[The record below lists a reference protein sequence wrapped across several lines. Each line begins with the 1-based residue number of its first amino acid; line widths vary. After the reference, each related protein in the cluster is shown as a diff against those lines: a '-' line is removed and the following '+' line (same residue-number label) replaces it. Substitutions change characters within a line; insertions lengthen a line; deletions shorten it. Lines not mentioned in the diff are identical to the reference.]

1 MKKELLLISNLRKEG
16 RAQLT
21 KVSRETNIPVS
32 TLFDLLKKVDM
43 QHTCIPDFKRY
54 GFQVRA
60 TITIKVDIVDKDRIR
75 EYLLNHP
82 NLNSIWKINNG
93 YDYMIEVIFK
103 EMNELEAFADKL
115 EKNFTLKAKNIYYII
130 EDISREQFMNNP
142 KSLQYVVPLN

>member
-1 MKKELLLISNLRKEG
+1 MKKEILLISNLRKEG

-21 KVSRETNIPVS
+21 KVSRNTNIPVS

-60 TITIKVDIVDKDRIR
+60 TITLKVDITDKERIK

-103 EMNELEAFADKL
+103 EMAELEAFADKL
-115 EKNFTLKAKNIYYII
+115 EKEFKLKEKK
-130 EDISREQFMNNP
+130 P
-142 KSLQYVVPLN
+142 SLLRPWRGRPCIGLCGFSKAPGT